1 MLFGVQAVNRLRSRG
16 EDSLSLIVGLRARN
30 RRYQFPPMVGLGLF
44 ALKDFES
51 ELLCIAN
58 LQREPPRLVLQNISP
73 ILLPL

>member
-1 MLFGVQAVNRLRSRG
+1 MLFGVQAVNRLRSQG

-30 RRYQFPPMVGLGLF
+30 RRYQFLSMVGLGLF

-58 LQREPPRLVLQNISP
+58 LQREPPD
-73 ILLPL
+73 